1 MNIFK
6 SMDRRTFW
14 TIYAIA
20 LMVLIAIGVAI
31 CRAADARIYERF
43 GH

>member
-1 MNIFK
+1 MNIFRD
-6 SMDRRTFW
+6 MDRRTFW

-20 LMVLIAIGVAI
+20 LMVLIAIGCSIV
-31 CRAADARIYERF
+31 RAADARIYERL